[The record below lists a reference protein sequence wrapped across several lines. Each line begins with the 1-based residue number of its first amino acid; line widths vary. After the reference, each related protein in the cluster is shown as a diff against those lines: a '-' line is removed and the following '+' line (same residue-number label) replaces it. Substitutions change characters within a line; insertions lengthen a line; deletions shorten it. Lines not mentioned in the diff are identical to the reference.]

1 MFVHTRI
8 LRSSPGV
15 MTASSVKT
23 VESNVGKFHCG
34 LWVTCLWLVITT
46 FDVSMDASVVTWRV
60 G

>member
-1 MFVHTRI
+1 
-8 LRSSPGV
+8 

-23 VESNVGKFHCG
+23 VESNVGKFHCR
-34 LWVTCLWLVITT
+34 LWVTCLWLTCLWLIITT